1 MEDRKKL
8 TNQTNACILE
18 INYIEL
24 LPLTSKMSA
33 SIEKFGLAGLTA
45 LFLIFGSV
53 LVNVSTDEHAIG
65 SKLEAE
71 RVQRKKYDD
80 YAFNRCI

>member
-1 MEDRKKL
+1 
-8 TNQTNACILE
+8 
-18 INYIEL
+18 
-24 LPLTSKMSA
+24 MSA
-33 SIEKFGLAGLTA
+33 SIEKFVLAGLTA
-45 LFLIFGSV
+45 LFVIFGNV

-80 YAFNRCI
+80 YAFNKCI